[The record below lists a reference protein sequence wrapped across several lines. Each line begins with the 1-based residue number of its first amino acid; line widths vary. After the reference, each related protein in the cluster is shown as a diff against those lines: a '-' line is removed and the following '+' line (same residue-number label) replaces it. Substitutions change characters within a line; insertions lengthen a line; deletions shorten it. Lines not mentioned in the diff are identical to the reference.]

1 MPLTCNIDS
10 RGKMLRLIMGAI
22 FLIDG
27 LTLLLLWA
35 WRTGSHVGW
44 ITSIAMIAGGVFMIF
59 EGRKGWCALRAMG
72 MKTPV

>member
-10 RGKMLRLIMGAI
+10 RGKMLRLIMGTI

-35 WRTGSHVGW
+35 WRTGSHVAW
-44 ITSIAMIAGGVFMIF
+44 IASIVMIAGGVFMIF

>member
-10 RGKMLRLIMGAI
+10 RGKSLRLIMGII
-22 FLIDG
+22 FLLDG
-27 LTLLLLWA
+27 LTLLLCWG
-35 WRTGSHVGW
+35 WRTGSHIGW
-44 ITSIAMIAGGVFMIF
+44 ITSIVMMIAGGFMIF

>member
-10 RGKMLRLIMGAI
+10 RGKSLRLIMGFV
-22 FLIDG
+22 FLLDG
-27 LTLLLLWA
+27 LTLGVVWGWL
-35 WRTGSHVGW
+35 RHSHIGW
-44 ITSIAMIAGGVFMIF
+44 ITSIAMVVAGAFMIF